1 MNALE
6 LFRHWAEVRDGLF
19 QALDNT
25 KSTTGAR
32 SFSCSACWA
41 WKGQIFRQEKLMPG
55 FAAALSPLL
64 PSWRQSYHTPAL

>member
-41 WKGQIFRQEKLMPG
+41 WKGQIFRQEKL
-55 FAAALSPLL
+55 L
-64 PSWRQSYHTPAL
+64 YEVC